1 MTDFDGKIDRA
12 ALQQADKFMIKTLG
26 LKAGDTVIFSGSVP
40 ELLVGGTNFIK
51 IHKIG
56 SAD

>member
-1 MTDFDGKIDRA
+1 
-12 ALQQADKFMIKTLG
+12 MIKTLG